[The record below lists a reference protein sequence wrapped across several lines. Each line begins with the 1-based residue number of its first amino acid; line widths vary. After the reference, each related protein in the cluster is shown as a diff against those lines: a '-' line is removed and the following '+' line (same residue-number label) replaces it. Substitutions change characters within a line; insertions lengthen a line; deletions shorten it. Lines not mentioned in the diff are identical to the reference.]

1 MECYVKLNPS
11 AFPVELLEMQFS
23 FITLIDLFL
32 NLSFAANEA
41 LKYVD
46 QTLQTR
52 N

>member
-1 MECYVKLNPS
+1 MECYVKLNS
-11 AFPVELLEMQFS
+11 FAFPVKLEMQFS

-46 QTLQTR
+46 QTLQQEIK
-52 N
+52 